1 MIRYTLLCTR
11 EHGFESWFRD
21 SHAYEQLA
29 AAGEIACPTCGSTA
43 VRKALMTPSVVTGRA
58 RREETA
64 APAEASTPLAPVPQV
79 APAPEPHA
87 VALMDD
93 RARQLRAM
101 VREVHRRV
109 TETADDV
116 GRAFAVEARAIH
128 AGDAPA
134 RSIYGEAS
142 RDEVAALLDDGIPLL
157 PMPVLP
163 DDHH

>member
-1 MIRYTLLCTR
+1 MIRYTLLCAG

-21 SHAYEQLA
+21 SVAFEQLA
-29 AAGEIACPTCGSTA
+29 AAGEIACPVCGSTA
-43 VRKALMTPSVVTGRA
+43 VRKALMTPSVVT
-58 RREETA
+58 RRIKRNEIAAPVEAA
-64 APAEASTPLAPVPQV
+64 APAV
-79 APAPEPHA
+79 PAPDPHP

-101 VREVHRRV
+101 MREVHRRV
-109 TETADDV
+109 TATADNV
-116 GRAFAVEARAIH
+116 GRAFAAEARAIH
-128 AGDAPA
+128 EGDAPA

-142 RDEVAALLDDGIPLL
+142 RDEVAALIDDGIPLL